1 MKINL
6 PQDMLIKLDKLIKS
20 PLWDYHTKEQICERV
35 LSYSALLQ
43 FRKKN
48 YYLEIFSVLLSTNFN
63 SLITKAIN
71 FLGS

>member
-20 PLWDYHTKEQICERV
+20 HLWDYHTKEQICEHV